1 MVEQSQAAAKT
12 SVFMYFAWAFMAL
25 TLGGVAFFRAWR
37 LQAGID
43 NSIVYRLTNQQL
55 SELENQEQFVFNGI
69 TVEPDGVMK
78 LGARTFDPSV
88 YVRKN
93 EPRATIGNAGHRNF
107 QLAFGM
113 FHLAMFGLVVF
124 FYFRRRKK
132 IEIWST
138 VEGQKPLS

>member
-12 SVFMYFAWAFMAL
+12 SVFMYFAWAVIAL
-25 TLGGVAFFRAWR
+25 SLGGVAFFRAWR

-69 TVEPDGVMK
+69 TIEPDGLEK
-78 LGARTFDPSV
+78 YIARTVDSNI

-93 EPRATIGNAGHRNF
+93 EPRATIGNVGYRNF

-113 FHLAMFGLVVF
+113 FHLAMIGLLVF

-138 VEGQKPLS
+138 VEGQKPLI